1 MKEGDK
7 LYCIKISELRNITLD
22 KCYDILEI
30 KFGKT
35 YNSGLMS
42 DRDIIEYKI
51 YFILNDLK
59 REDVFNEYNIFE
71 YFVTPQEYRKLK
83 LKKLNESR

>member
-7 LYCIKISELRNITLD
+7 LYCIKNSKLRHEFTIH
-22 KCYDILEI
+22 KCYEILYT
-30 KFGKT
+30 KPGTT
-35 YNSGLMS
+35 YESDYR
-42 DRDIIEYKI
+42 DRDEYSI
-51 YFILNDLK
+51 YYILNDLK

-71 YFVTPQEYRKLK
+71 YFVTPQEYRKIK